1 MPEKTPS
8 LIEIRANDQTYQVR
22 DGLGLEEFLR
32 SLEMEP
38 AHLVVEHNG
47 EAVSPGEKA
56 AIRLRS
62 GDRLELVQIVA
73 GG

>member
-1 MPEKTPS
+1 MPDTAPS
-8 LIEIRANDQTYQVR
+8 LIEIHANDQTYRVEE
-22 DGLGLEEFLR
+22 GLGLEDFLR

-38 AHLVVEHNG
+38 AHLVVEYNG

-56 AIRLRS
+56 DIRLRA